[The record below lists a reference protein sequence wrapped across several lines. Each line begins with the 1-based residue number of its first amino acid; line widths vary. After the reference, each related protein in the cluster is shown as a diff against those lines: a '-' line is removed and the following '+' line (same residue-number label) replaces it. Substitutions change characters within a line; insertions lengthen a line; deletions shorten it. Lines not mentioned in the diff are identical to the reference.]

1 MSDTPLPMI
10 LSANSNSQFRM
21 LTRTVEEAIDAIQ
34 QLPDGIRFQPHWI
47 KAEDAM
53 FVVVDG
59 DNGASAVGDAGL
71 ALLEGLTA
79 EGWLRSAQPA

>member
-34 QLPDGIRFQPHWI
+34 QPDGIRFQPHWI

-53 FVVVDG
+53 LLVVNG
-59 DNGASAVGDAGL
+59 DKGASAVREAGV
-71 ALLEGLTA
+71 ALLEALTA
-79 EGWLRSAQPA
+79 EGWLRSTRPA